1 MHSNSRSI
9 GIKFQQQ
16 FLSMQYSYNSSNT
29 KAEEIIPMIRI
40 CVKSEERRKNDEGMM
55 TIKGEEIKIK
65 NKKTEKK

>member
-1 MHSNSRSI
+1 
-9 GIKFQQQ
+9 
-16 FLSMQYSYNSSNT
+16 
-29 KAEEIIPMIRI
+29 MISI